1 MNSFAQNIYKK
12 WKYRNAVLLK
22 SIKSLKRIKKTTPIV
37 QNRRSV
43 FHIDIISTRAAG
55 RIRTADLILTK
66 DALYLLSYS
75 SKFYAP

>member
-1 MNSFAQNIYKK
+1 MEIQ
-12 WKYRNAVLLK
+12 
-22 SIKSLKRIKKTTPIV
+22 KRCFVEKHQKPEKNKKTTPIV